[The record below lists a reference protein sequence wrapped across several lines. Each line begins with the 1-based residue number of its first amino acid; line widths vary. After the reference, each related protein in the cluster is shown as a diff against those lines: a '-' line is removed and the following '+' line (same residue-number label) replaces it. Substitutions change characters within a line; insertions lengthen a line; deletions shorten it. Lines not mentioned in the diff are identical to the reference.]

1 MIIIVVVMSS
11 NNNALLLLSVD
22 GLVHYLLL
30 PLSLPRS
37 IALSVHL
44 SCSLGGQKYA
54 KILRNYC
61 DFYNFANTKQICWHA
76 QSICLRA
83 QTFAIVI
90 KFVVLQHIPQ
100 ALDSIYCVL
109 LCMCRNCVCIVLD
122 ISAISKQMQMHSYRT
137 VVCVMFWFSIEF
149 TWLYFCWLPN
159 GIGASVGV
167 ATVSQLLHEFLEQ
180 FYVCVENPGQ
190 KSTGKQQTFLIA
202 VKCIKINCEPSTNKW
217 ELYIYLYIYEY
228 ICELHMINFNYLR
241 CCSIDQISL
250 RLAPVE
256 HFLNFFIL
264 NTSKLCTRI

>member
-1 MIIIVVVMSS
+1 MGRRQAGQADGGAASKVRLKNGRKHKIKCSSHSSSNNIIINIIMIIIVVVISS

-167 ATVSQLLHEFLEQ
+167 ATVS
-180 FYVCVENPGQ
+180 
-190 KSTGKQQTFLIA
+190 
-202 VKCIKINCEPSTNKW
+202 
-217 ELYIYLYIYEY
+217 
-228 ICELHMINFNYLR
+228 
-241 CCSIDQISL
+241 
-250 RLAPVE
+250 
-256 HFLNFFIL
+256 
-264 NTSKLCTRI
+264 